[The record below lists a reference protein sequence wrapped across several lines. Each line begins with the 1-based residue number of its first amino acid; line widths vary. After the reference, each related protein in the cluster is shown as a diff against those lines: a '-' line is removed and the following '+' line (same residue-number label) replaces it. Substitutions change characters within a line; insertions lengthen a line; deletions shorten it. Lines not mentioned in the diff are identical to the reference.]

1 MVWEIKQTKEQI
13 MQTLQDNYLTAY
25 RKLKLTRDVEGVHLG
40 TNKAM
45 ASEPIRDPVKDQ
57 LLPRLLAA
65 MLLIASAT
73 TNHSAFA
80 QTGPS
85 GQTADGAPHPTAT
98 NEPALTGVAAY
109 FRSGPYVR
117 VILPRS
123 EARAFVEQY
132 VDKLGGHLAWDF
144 EFPAAHIRV
153 IGFESK
159 LGNFSVEFTD
169 VYDSLPEY
177 RKNTRIMYVCDD
189 VQATL
194 EAARDAGL
202 KVVQPKAVTPVGI
215 NGRFEL
221 VPGYVIEVVWM
232 PPKP

>member
-1 MVWEIKQTKEQI
+1 
-13 MQTLQDNYLTAY
+13 
-25 RKLKLTRDVEGVHLG
+25 
-40 TNKAM
+40 M
-45 ASEPIRDPVKDQ
+45 ASEPIGFPVKHQ
-57 LLPRLLAA
+57 LLPTLLAT
-65 MLLIASAT
+65 MLLLASAT

-80 QTGPS
+80 QTGPW
-85 GQTADGAPHPTAT
+85 GQTADTAPHSMAM
-98 NEPALTGVAAY
+98 NEPVMTGVAAH
-109 FRSGPYVR
+109 FRSEPYVR

-123 EARAFVEQY
+123 VAEAFVKQY
-132 VDKLGGHLAWDF
+132 VDKLGGHLTWDF

-159 LGNFSVEFTD
+159 LGNLSVEFTD

-202 KVVQPKAVTPVGI
+202 KVVQPKAVTPKGI

-221 VPGYVIEVVWM
+221 VPGYVIEVVTLQ
-232 PPKP
+232 PKP

>member
-1 MVWEIKQTKEQI
+1 
-13 MQTLQDNYLTAY
+13 
-25 RKLKLTRDVEGVHLG
+25 
-40 TNKAM
+40 M

-65 MLLIASAT
+65 MLLIASAK
-73 TNHSAFA
+73 TNHGAFA

-85 GQTADGAPHPTAT
+85 DQTADTAPHSTAMT
-98 NEPALTGVAAY
+98 EPVQTGVAAH
-109 FRSGPYVR
+109 FRSDPYVR
-117 VILPRS
+117 TILPRS
-123 EARAFVEQY
+123 EAGAFVKQY
-132 VDKLGGHLAWDF
+132 VDKLGAHLAWDF
-144 EFPAAHIRV
+144 EFPAAHVRV
-153 IGFESK
+153 IGLESK
-159 LGNFSVEFTD
+159 IGNLSIEFTD
-169 VYDSLPEY
+169 VYASLPEY

-221 VPGYVIEVVWM
+221 VPGYVIEVVTLQ
-232 PPKP
+232 PKP